1 MRKKLLSFLT
11 FLATKH
17 RKTVFAISLIL
28 TLGLGAA
35 CGLVKLDMRWSELLP
50 ESMPVVKEFRKIDEN
65 FLQPG
70 NMIIAVS
77 GPDPVLLEQI
87 TDEAAGILREELVC
101 EPGATAEECKMG
113 KRYARYVYGKMPE
126 KWLIDHALQLAK
138 PKDVERVYNMLKDPR
153 LLPYLVH
160 LNDDLEA
167 EYTDSENVKSQER
180 QIVASLDA
188 VQGLLENIDSA
199 TAETVSEEQVS
210 RTIRDLTI
218 GRPYTFSLDNSVSL
232 IMVASAI
239 PSDDFETLPMMDKK
253 IEKLLAPLDE
263 RYLDYRIER
272 TGIIA
277 IGRDEMDSVGVYT
290 YVITLVA
297 LVLVFLLLIW
307 NFRSVLIP
315 ILALIPIAVGIIW
328 TVGIIALTLGTLNII
343 TVMIMVVLLG
353 LGIDFSIHIANRFHE
368 EIASRKSVEES
379 LKLAIG
385 RTGVGVITGAVTT
398 AVAFLALMIADTK
411 AIRQFGF
418 CSGVGVLTTLLAVM
432 LILPSLLAYRTV
444 RQSRKINAQKRL
456 GKAYD
461 FRMLGSIA
469 EYIGSKR
476 KIVIP
481 ISIVITL
488 VGIWAGINLKWEWN
502 FLNLEAKG
510 LRSVELQDEIIEKFK
525 FSASTS
531 MLTAESIEESRFL
544 RRKFK
549 EKSIIGEVD
558 DISQWVSRPDFD
570 ESRAYIQMLHDALTE
585 EGEQR
590 EFTESERSELKEELD
605 RLWAN
610 IVEIQAL
617 SITGGQDR
625 VAEKTQQIVAS
636 RSNREAG
643 FLRQLVQRFEDEGS
657 ISWNGLDAFS
667 QDFGKKLRKQTIQM
681 AARMEPVTLSMV
693 PKDILAMYTST
704 SLPGYLMHLYP
715 KKNLFERDKMEMFQ
729 DTVTSVHPSVTG
741 MPQMFL
747 NMNLQT
753 IQEGKIA
760 CLAAIVVIFVVL
772 LIDFRRILLAGLAF
786 LPLISGMAFMLGM
799 LWLLGQKINYINM
812 IALPVIIGIGVDDG
826 VHFFHRYIQE
836 GRGGL
841 GRAVTSVGRAM
852 LMTSLTTMIGFGS
865 LMLYLMRGMASLGLA
880 LFLGVGGCFLFTLI
894 LLPALARLLENRI
907 FRDESERGTNDA

>member
-1 MRKKLLSFLT
+1 MRKKLLSFLK

-17 RKTVFAISLIL
+17 RKTVFATSLIL

-558 DISQWVSRPDFD
+558 DISQWVSRPGFD

-657 ISWNGLDAFS
+657 INWNGLDAFS

-786 LPLISGMAFMLGM
+786 LPLISGMSFMLGM